1 MVYELPHLHQHMA
14 GGVGEQLLALGQLVN
29 VPANAANIWQ
39 QHVTLLTID
48 RGLDAVLGTDMFED
62 VFGSERTSLDVAKVS
77 KGKYSV
83 KASCL

>member
-1 MVYELPHLHQHMA
+1 MVYELPHLHQHVA

-29 VPANAANIWQ
+29 VPAYASNIRQ

-48 RGLDAVLGTDMFED
+48 RGLDAVLGADMFEV

-77 KGKYSV
+77 KGKYSD

>member
-1 MVYELPHLHQHMA
+1 MVYELPHLHQHVA

-29 VPANAANIWQ
+29 VPAYATDIRQ
-39 QHVTLLTID
+39 QHVRLHIVD

-77 KGKYSV
+77 KGKYSD

>member
-1 MVYELPHLHQHMA
+1 MVYELPHLHEHVA

-29 VPANAANIWQ
+29 VPTDAADIWQ

-77 KGKYSV
+77 KGKYSE